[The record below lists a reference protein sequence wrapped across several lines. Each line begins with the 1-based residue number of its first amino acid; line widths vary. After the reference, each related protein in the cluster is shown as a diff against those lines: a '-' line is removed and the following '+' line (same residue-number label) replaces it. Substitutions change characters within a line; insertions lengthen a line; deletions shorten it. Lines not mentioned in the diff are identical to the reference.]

1 MADLPSV
8 VDAQSRELPGDVSAG
23 LAAIAIEVSRRVWA
37 AQAIAIRHIRLAF
50 DAEGLNLRAQAD
62 AWGSYAN
69 SLGISRRLEPV
80 DDASRAR
87 SRSPIQAKVSLDCVR
102 FRFGLWPHCLWAKSM
117 WDIIRAYVSSLLFG
131 RRGPSVHPGL
141 PPFDFVF
148 PIKIFWSIA
157 SFYRLLFGRRCVD
170 DIPQILP
177 VNN

>member
-1 MADLPSV
+1 MT
-8 VDAQSRELPGDVSAG
+8 SRPV
-23 LAAIAIEVSRRVWA
+23 LAAVAIKVSRRVRVV
-37 AQAIAIRHIRLAF
+37 QAIAIRHVRRKVS
-50 DAEGLNLRAQAD
+50 EGLDLLRAQAD
-62 AWGSYAN
+62 AWGSYAD

-87 SRSPIQAKVSLDCVR
+87 SRSPVRAKVSLDCVR
-102 FRFGLWPHCLWAKSM
+102 FRFGLWPHCLRAKSM

-170 DIPQILP
+170 VCLR
-177 VNN
+177 